1 MKKYIYQVFNKYF
14 SAYKNNVKIG
24 IESLIRASETEIL
37 LVCLTEMNR
46 VMDILSGQL
55 TSKLSIP
62 QMNKFPSTKEFN
74 AFLNDTDVDLDKL
87 FSTSSIIVNDTQN
100 VINYNITERES
111 IAKFLST
118 VQSNVYS
125 AYVMS
130 QKGINGQ
137 IIIREDFNDEDSAN
151 TGSPGT
157 FEVIVDTKLKR
168 LSMKPK
174 QTVPIKDNDTVNTSF
189 IDCFHYNEIDQT
201 FNAYPNFQDLSP
213 GAFWDIRNNN
223 KLHFTGKDNKV
234 QYKQAIVKNIG
245 NNPLDY
251 ISSCQFESVI
261 TSDPT
266 TMLNFDI
273 EQEFSNEKNLPLSAI
288 YIDRP
293 ISINSKYITT
303 RTDIPNAE
311 LKLLIPF
318 KNAKLSTGCE
328 IIVNPNDANHFP
340 TLLSDKSYVKAFIDI
355 NGVLTSQKVGLTSMT
370 NSTMDSSGTEQVYSI
385 MFNQAIIP
393 DMLEL
398 VLSYDN
404 GWADIEYMMTHWY
417 AQTTANVEVD
427 AQLEGSPI
435 TTTTISYKRAVHI
448 LIDSNSN
455 ATVEQNKVEE
465 LFYAQGVK

>member
-151 TGSPGT
+151 TGSPET
-157 FEVIVDTKLKR
+157 SNVIVNTKLKR
-168 LSMKPK
+168 LTMKPT
-174 QTVPIKDNDTVNTSF
+174 QADIKDNSTVNTSF

-213 GAFWDIRNNN
+213 GSFWNIRNNN
-223 KLHFTGKDNKV
+223 PLHFTAKKDKV
-234 QYKQAIVKNIG
+234 QYKKAIVKSIG
-245 NNPLDY
+245 NSSLDY

-261 TSDPT
+261 TSDVNST
-266 TMLNFDI
+266 LHFDI
-273 EQEFSNEKNLPLSAI
+273 EKEFSEEKNLPLSAI

-303 RTDIPNAE
+303 NTDLPVAE
-311 LKLLIPF
+311 VKLLIPF

-328 IIVNPNDANHFP
+328 IIVNPNDSNHFP
-340 TLLSDKSYVKAFIDI
+340 ILHSDKSYVKAFVNI

-370 NSTMDSSGTEQVYSI
+370 NSTMDTSGSEQIYSI
-385 MFNQAIIP
+385 LFNQAIIP
-393 DMLEL
+393 DILEL
-398 VLSYDN
+398 ILSYDN
-404 GWADIEYMMTHWY
+404 GWADIEYMMTHWF
-417 AQTTANVEVD
+417 AETTANVEID

-455 ATVEQNKVEE
+455 VVYERNKVEE

>member
-151 TGSPGT
+151 TGSPET
-157 FEVIVDTKLKR
+157 SNVIVNTKLKR
-168 LSMKPK
+168 LTMKPT
-174 QTVPIKDNDTVNTSF
+174 QADIKDNSTVNTSF

-213 GAFWDIRNNN
+213 GSFWNIRNNN
-223 KLHFTGKDNKV
+223 PLHFTAKKDKV
-234 QYKQAIVKNIG
+234 QYKKAIVKSIG
-245 NNPLDY
+245 NSSLDY

-261 TSDPT
+261 TSDVNST
-266 TMLNFDI
+266 LHFDI
-273 EQEFSNEKNLPLSAI
+273 EKEFSEEKNLPLSAI

-303 RTDIPNAE
+303 NTDLPVAE
-311 LKLLIPF
+311 VKLLIPF

-328 IIVNPNDANHFP
+328 IIVNPNDSNHFP
-340 TLLSDKSYVKAFIDI
+340 ILHSDKSYVKAFVDV

-370 NSTMDSSGTEQVYSI
+370 NSTMDTSGSEQIYSI
-385 MFNQAIIP
+385 LFNQAIIP
-393 DMLEL
+393 DILEL
-398 VLSYDN
+398 ILSYDN
-404 GWADIEYMMTHWY
+404 GWADIEYMMTHWF
-417 AQTTANVEVD
+417 AETTANVEID

-455 ATVEQNKVEE
+455 VVYERNKVEE

>member
-151 TGSPGT
+151 TGSPET
-157 FEVIVDTKLKR
+157 SNVIVNTKLKR
-168 LSMKPK
+168 LTMKPT
-174 QTVPIKDNDTVNTSF
+174 QADIKDNSTVNTSF

-201 FNAYPNFQDLSP
+201 FNAYPNFQDLSA

-223 KLHFTGKDNKV
+223 KLHFTGKDNRV
-234 QYKQAIVKNIG
+234 QYKKAIIKNVG
-245 NNPLDY
+245 NSELDY

-261 TSDPT
+261 TSDPK
-266 TMLNFDI
+266 TMLSFDI
-273 EQEFSNEKNLPLSAI
+273 EQDFSDNKNLPLSAI

-303 RTDIPNAE
+303 REDLPVTE

-318 KNAKLSTGCE
+318 KDAKLASGCE
-328 IIVNPNDANHFP
+328 IIVNPNEAYHFP

-355 NGVLTSQKVGLTSMT
+355 NGALTSQKVGLTSMT

-385 MFNQAIIP
+385 LFNQAIIP

-398 VLSYDN
+398 VLSYDD

-417 AQTTANVEVD
+417 AQTTANVEIE

-455 ATVEQNKVEE
+455 KVVEQNKVEE